1 MHLLVRHKVI
11 KVRTR
16 EERWAQSEER
26 RAKLKPMRINWNVW
40 GSRKTLKDN
49 RSYKNIH
56 TCKDKPESMNTV
68 SNQYSYLT
76 ITMWVTYRSSLHEP
90 ITALHFY

>member
-1 MHLLVRHKVI
+1 MDLNIQVYVPVYLWVYSKYLTFCNSNCYLKGLYKAVAFASAVRHKVI

-40 GSRKTLKDN
+40 GSRKTLKDK
-49 RSYKNIH
+49 RSYKN
-56 TCKDKPESMNTV
+56 K
-68 SNQYSYLT
+68 
-76 ITMWVTYRSSLHEP
+76 
-90 ITALHFY
+90 

>member
-40 GSRKTLKDN
+40 GSRKLLRTIEAT
-49 RSYKNIH
+49 RTY
-56 TCKDKPESMNTV
+56 TCL
-68 SNQYSYLT
+68 Q
-76 ITMWVTYRSSLHEP
+76 R
-90 ITALHFY
+90 